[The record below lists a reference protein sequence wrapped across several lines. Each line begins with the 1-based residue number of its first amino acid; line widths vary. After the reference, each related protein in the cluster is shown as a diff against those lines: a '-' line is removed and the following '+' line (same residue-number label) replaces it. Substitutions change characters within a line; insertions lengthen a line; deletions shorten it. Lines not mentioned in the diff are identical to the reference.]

1 VIGVPVAV
9 RLTLR
14 RWSERFIGHLTGRG
28 PRPGAARPI
37 IGTAEP
43 ITVSREDDVS
53 SPDQLLARILD
64 EVPQPVWV
72 VDQDGR
78 IVFANP
84 ASVAALGYDDAAHLH
99 GRASHDTV
107 HYNRIDGSAY
117 PAEECP
123 MLRPRLTGATVHS
136 DDEWFVRRD
145 GTMFPIAW
153 WSAPI
158 DLPGGRGA
166 VLAFSDITERRRGE
180 HAMRERDAAQI
191 KAAEARAAHRRM
203 IDHEVVVRHRVA
215 RDLHDG
221 AQQRLVTLLI
231 ALQLADEELAAGS
244 GQAAAFL
251 AKARQQA
258 QEAIDELRDLAAG
271 IHPAVLTSRG
281 LAAAVEAL
289 AQRAVVP
296 VLVSASLDR
305 PVPAATE
312 AHAYFFVA
320 EAITNVVKHARA
332 SHARIT
338 IRTDPATLVVVVSD
352 DGVGGAVMTGGGSG
366 LTGLADRLAAI
377 DSTLAVASPAGQ
389 GTTLRAVIPLPDE
402 V

>member
-1 VIGVPVAV
+1 M
-9 RLTLR
+9 
-14 RWSERFIGHLTGRG
+14 
-28 PRPGAARPI
+28 
-37 IGTAEP
+37 
-43 ITVSREDDVS
+43 S

-64 EVPQPVWV
+64 EVPQAVWV

-84 ASVAALGYDDAAHLH
+84 ASVAALGYDDAAELH
-99 GRASHDTV
+99 GRASHETV
-107 HYNRIDGSAY
+107 HHKRPDGSPY

-123 MLRPRLTGATVHS
+123 MLRPRLTGETVHS

-145 GTMFPIAW
+145 GTMIPIAW

-166 VLAFSDITERRRGE
+166 VLAFTDITERRRGE
-180 HAMRERDAAQI
+180 QAVRERDAADI
-191 KAAEARAAHRRM
+191 RAAEARAAQRRM
-203 IDHEVVVRHRVA
+203 TEQEITVRHRMA

-221 AQQRLVTLLI
+221 AQQRLVSLLI
-231 ALQLADEELAAGS
+231 ALQLAGEELAVGS
-244 GQAAAFL
+244 GQAAVFL
-251 AKARQQA
+251 AKARSQA

-281 LAAAVEAL
+281 LVPAVEAL

-296 VLVSASLDR
+296 VIVSAAVDR

-332 SHARIT
+332 SHARVA
-338 IRTDPATLVVVVSD
+338 IRTDPATLVVEVSD
-352 DGVGGAVMTGGGSG
+352 DGVGGAVRDGGGSG
-366 LTGLADRLAAI
+366 LNGLADRLAAL
-377 DSTLAVASPAGQ
+377 DSAFTVESPPGA
-389 GTTLRAVIPLPDE
+389 GTTLRAVIPLPDRT
-402 V
+402 